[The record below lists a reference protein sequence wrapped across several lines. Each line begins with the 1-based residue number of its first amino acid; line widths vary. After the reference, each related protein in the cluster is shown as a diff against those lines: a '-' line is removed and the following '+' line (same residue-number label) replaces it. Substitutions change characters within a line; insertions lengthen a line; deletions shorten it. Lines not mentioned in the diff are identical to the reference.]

1 MNPELRASLA
11 TFQRNLE
18 SANETAAENIYTFTQ
33 LVVDPC
39 LGGLRS
45 CFTDFSTTC
54 FPSREDRLRRR
65 RARSRGRFDYHF
77 DFYDDWEN
85 EDALNSSSWST
96 DELDSLLAG
105 SRSRGRNA
113 QPGRIRAM
121 SYGTKTRRPNQAPD
135 EAARNVVPQSSY
147 LGFLERFRW
156 WPGGRGVRYKP
167 SPADLQENPG
177 RISARREEIE
187 TLLEESEES
196 NDELGVGAME
206 RRKPKKSH
214 TRQRSDTGASDA
226 SKSTTNS
233 LSSRGDLIM
242 GDEEDDAVPLDDEFA
257 VMLSRQMTGQS
268 HRRPGVSRK
277 STRAASSKS
286 ARSAGSK
293 RSNSSRSIE
302 PMRVAPVL
310 EQREVQVPSMATLRA
325 EEESLRIQQEMEID
339 QKRKAA
345 QALATDKGMRQGRQT
360 PQSDES
366 VEVKSTETQPAVL
379 LGIPTE
385 PLEEEDEPSQLVL
398 ASPVSGHDYNVDIDT
413 EPFPS
418 FPTTPTREM
427 DDDLEPP

>member
-1 MNPELRASLA
+1 M
-11 TFQRNLE
+11 
-18 SANETAAENIYTFTQ
+18 
-33 LVVDPC
+33 
-39 LGGLRS
+39 
-45 CFTDFSTTC
+45 TC

-65 RARSRGRFDYHF
+65 RARSRGHSDYHF

-85 EDALNSSSWST
+85 EDGSNSASWST

-105 SRSRGRNA
+105 SRTRGRNT

-121 SYGTKTRRPNQAPD
+121 SYGTKARRPNQAPD

-156 WPGGRGVRYKP
+156 WPGGKGVRYNP

-177 RISARREEIE
+177 RVSMRREEIE

-196 NDELGVGAME
+196 SDELGVGAVE
-206 RRKPKKSH
+206 RRKQKRSH
-214 TRQRSDTGASDA
+214 TRQRSDTGASNN

-257 VMLSRQMTGQS
+257 VMLSRQATGQS
-268 HRRPGVSRK
+268 HRRPGISRK
-277 STRAASSKS
+277 STRAASSRS

-302 PMRVAPVL
+302 PTRVAPVM
-310 EQREVQVPSMATLRA
+310 EQSKVQVPSMAALRA
-325 EEESLRIQQEMEID
+325 EEESLRVQQEMEID

-345 QALATDKGMRQGRQT
+345 QALARDKGMRKGRRT

-366 VEVKSTETQPAVL
+366 AEVKSTENEPAIVME
-379 LGIPTE
+379 IPTE
-385 PLEEEDEPSQLVL
+385 PLEDYASRLSL
-398 ASPVSGHDYNVDIDT
+398 ASPVSSHTYSADFET

-418 FPTTPTREM
+418 FPTTPTIETS
-427 DDDLEPP
+427 DDAEPP